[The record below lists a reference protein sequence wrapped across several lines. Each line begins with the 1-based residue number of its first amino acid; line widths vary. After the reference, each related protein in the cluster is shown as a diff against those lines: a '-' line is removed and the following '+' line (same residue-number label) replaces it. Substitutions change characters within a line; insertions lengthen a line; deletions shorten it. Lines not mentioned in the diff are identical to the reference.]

1 MSDYTLLSKIF
12 SLVNSGYSICF
23 DSLEGCSKKSLII
36 RIVDE
41 NAKEPKD
48 YILMDYVLT
57 EDDFK
62 HSEFSPDGLV
72 FKSVILMKNF
82 IDEAKKELE
91 GENE

>member
-1 MSDYTLLSKIF
+1 MNDNTLLSKIF
-12 SLVNSGYSICF
+12 NLVNSGYSIWF
-23 DSLEGCSKKSLII
+23 DSLEGCSKKSLVI

-62 HSEFSPDGLV
+62 NSWFSPDGLV

-82 IDEAKKELE
+82 IDEARKDGTK
-91 GENE
+91 